1 MIGDVVKNSP
11 ASKGGIE
18 IGDIIIKFDGKDIT
32 SSSKLKNIVS
42 SSRPDK
48 RYKVELLRDG
58 KKKKYFITLEE
69 LPDDPRTLAK
79 VESDIEYELGFLV
92 EDLTTEL
99 LTDYDISKD
108 VKGVVVTAIDS
119 RSAAFSEGLRPGDV
133 ITRVGQKNVESTDD
147 YFKLL
152 NEESRGDT
160 VLLLVKRK
168 DVSRFMT
175 LEM

>member
-1 MIGDVVKNSP
+1 M
-11 ASKGGIE
+11 
-18 IGDIIIKFDGKDIT
+18 
-32 SSSKLKNIVS
+32 
-42 SSRPDK
+42 
-48 RYKVELLRDG
+48 
-58 KKKKYFITLEE
+58 
-69 LPDDPRTLAK
+69 
-79 VESDIEYELGFLV
+79 GFLV